1 MNRKIQKT
9 HLERLAMVYLRQ
21 STPHQ
26 VESNREST
34 QRQYALADR
43 AAQLGWD
50 NSQIQILDS
59 DLGKS
64 GQTVAGRNDFH
75 RLMAAVGLG
84 EVGAVLALEASR
96 FSRSQADWHKLID
109 ICALTDTLVIDHD
122 GIYDPNN
129 FNDRVLLGFKGTWS
143 HTELHGMRQAL
154 TGSQTEQSQK
164 R

>member
-50 NSQIQILDS
+50 NSQI
-59 DLGKS
+59 
-64 GQTVAGRNDFH
+64 
-75 RLMAAVGLG
+75 
-84 EVGAVLALEASR
+84 
-96 FSRSQADWHKLID
+96 
-109 ICALTDTLVIDHD
+109 
-122 GIYDPNN
+122 
-129 FNDRVLLGFKGTWS
+129 
-143 HTELHGMRQAL
+143 
-154 TGSQTEQSQK
+154 
-164 R
+164 